1 MECET
6 FLNGYKNW
14 EIWCKNRYTEEIFYR
29 QELTD
34 GTAVIVKAFPYTDE
48 FQQEREGTKMY
59 LFKPEMK
66 HLKDAESS
74 RLAVIQYLKT
84 QENKMGWSAYRIPVR
99 RERGRI

>member
-29 QELTD
+29 QELTA

-48 FQQEREGTKMY
+48 FQQEREGTKIY

-66 HLKDAESS
+66 HLKDAEST
-74 RLAVIQYLKT
+74 RLEVIQYLKNT
-84 QENKMGWSAYRIPVR
+84 GK
-99 RERGRI
+99 